1 MIKFTPYVKKNLRK
15 EIKEKIPQSIPFR
28 GGITKAVTITPKEED
43 PYWVEQQ
50 RLKKL
55 VTGK

>member
-15 EIKEKIPQSIPFR
+15 EIKEKIPRSIPFR
-28 GGITKAVTITPKEED
+28 GGITKAVIITPKEED